1 MCTEGILYAM
11 ASMGLVTF
19 WREGSTWELAPA
31 GAGWV
36 GAHLKNKGKEI
47 IFPWWGK
54 DGRSES
60 SMAWNFFLKKSRH
73 RIKYKNT
80 PLEFWAEGSWI
91 FYSIAGANSRI

>member
-47 IFPWWGK
+47 IFP
-54 DGRSES
+54 
-60 SMAWNFFLKKSRH
+60 
-73 RIKYKNT
+73 
-80 PLEFWAEGSWI
+80 
-91 FYSIAGANSRI
+91 